1 MYSLLDFLCW
11 PLYQDP
17 EKTPTAVGFQPF
29 SAAHA
34 EEEEKDGNVK
44 KQKLTWRSFIN
55 YLK

>member
-29 SAAHA
+29 SAAQA
-34 EEEEKDGNVK
+34 EEEDKDGNVK
-44 KQKLTWRSFIN
+44 KQKLTWRSFII
-55 YLK
+55 